1 MKSMVLNFA
10 QQNKE
15 KLKNTDSLNQNIWKW
30 DLGICILIL
39 LPLRIFSLF
48 FKFEATETL
57 KEECNESL
65 CRLHLDSFS
74 PVQSLSHAQFFATP
88 WTAVLQ
94 ASLPI
99 ISFQGLLRLVSFES
113 AMPYNHLVLCR
124 PFLLLPSILPSIR
137 VFSSESKVLEL
148 QLQHQSFQ

>member
-30 DLGICILIL
+30 NLGICILIL
-39 LPLRIFSLF
+39 LPLRIFSFF

-74 PVQSLSHAQFFATP
+74 PVQSLSHARFFATP

-94 ASLPI
+94 ASLSI
-99 ISFQGLLRLVSFES
+99 ISFQGLLKLVSFES
-113 AMPYNHLVLCR
+113 PIELR
-124 PFLLLPSILPSIR
+124 
-137 VFSSESKVLEL
+137 SERHYTCDENLYFE
-148 QLQHQSFQ
+148 QDQNIIN